1 LLRRDVLMRTQRGR
15 LPVQSHRRRHALL
28 ATLFGVAFLAVAC
41 TTDPAVKKQQYLDS
55 GNSYFDQGKYAEAI
69 IEYRNAIGLDAT
81 FGQARKRLA
90 ESYAR
95 AGNPRGSFDEFIRAA
110 DLLPTD
116 VNAQLT
122 AGNLL
127 LVARQPQEAL
137 ARADAALKVQPENI
151 DALILRGSALAGLT
165 SFDEALASI
174 EQAIKLDP
182 DRGTTYTS
190 LGIVQIAQGRRDD
203 AEATLRRAV
212 SLSPKETQTHLA
224 LGNFYWSLGR
234 TKEAEQAFEGAL
246 KVEPANLRANR
257 FMAAF
262 KFSTGR
268 PAEAE
273 PYLRRIADSSK
284 DGSGTLGL
292 VDYYLMTG
300 RPKDA
305 IARLDALPN
314 GRNIR
319 GVVLRLAR
327 AHAAASEQPKARALV
342 DEILKANPKD
352 ADAQLLKG
360 QLLLQDGKRD
370 EAFEAVRAATSANPS
385 SPDAQFALGRMYAV
399 RGDNAAAQAAF
410 REVLRINPR
419 AAAAQVQLARLQ
431 GQAGQPA
438 DSLRTAEEAAKN
450 NPTNVAVRL
459 ELVRSLMVAK
469 DLARAEREIEK
480 LQADYP
486 NVAAVHV
493 QESRLA
499 MLKKDVRAARAALEQ
514 AEKLDPGS
522 TDTLAAWLA
531 LDIEQ
536 NDAAGAKARLEARL
550 QKGSNPDLLLLA
562 GRTYLVL
569 KDSAS
574 AEKALRAAIDADPS
588 RIAPYETLGSLY
600 LSQKKLDQALKEFET
615 LATRQAKPVGAL
627 TMSGMILEQQGKRDL
642 ARKRYE
648 EALVLDSRAATPA
661 NNLAWILAEMGEDL
675 DRALQLAQIATAASP
690 EVPQIMDTLG
700 WVYYKKNQP
709 ALAIPLFQ
717 QCVEKAP
724 AVPEY
729 HYHLGLALLKSG
741 DTAKGRVALQR
752 ALDAKPSAA
761 VSAEIRRALESA
773 N

>member
-1 LLRRDVLMRTQRGR
+1 MRTLRGR
-15 LPVQSHRRRHALL
+15 LLVQSHLRRHALL
-28 ATLFGVAFLAVAC
+28 VTLVGVAFLAVAC

-55 GNSYFDQGKYAEAI
+55 GNKYFDQGKYAEAI
-69 IEYRNAIGLDAT
+69 IEYRNAIGVDAA

-90 ESYAR
+90 ETYAR
-95 AGNPRGSFDEFIRAA
+95 TGNARGSFDEFVRAA

-116 VNAQLT
+116 VNVQLT

-127 LVARQPQEAL
+127 LVSRQPQEAL

-234 TKEAEQAFEGAL
+234 TQQAEQAFEGAL
-246 KVEPANLRANR
+246 KVEPANLQANR
-257 FMAAF
+257 FMASL

-268 PAEAE
+268 RAEAE
-273 PYLRRIADSSK
+273 TYLRRIADSSK
-284 DGSGTLGL
+284 DASGALGL

-305 IARLDALPN
+305 IARLEAIPDGGKIP
-314 GRNIR
+314 
-319 GVVLRLAR
+319 GVMLRLAR

-342 DEILKANPKD
+342 DEILKANAKD

-360 QLLLQDGKRD
+360 QLLLQDGQRD
-370 EAFEAVRAATSANPS
+370 EAFQAVRAATAANPS
-385 SPDAQFALGRMYAV
+385 SPNAQFALGRMYAD

-431 GQAGQPA
+431 AQAGQPA
-438 DSLRTAEEAAKN
+438 DSLRTAEEAARN
-450 NPTNVAVRL
+450 NPKNIAARL

-469 DLARAEREIEK
+469 DLARAGRELEK
-480 LQADYP
+480 LRAEYP

-493 QESRLA
+493 QDGRLA
-499 MLKKDVRAARAALEQ
+499 MLRKDARAARAALEQ
-514 AEKLDPGS
+514 AEKLDPSS
-522 TDTLAAWLA
+522 TETLAAWLA
-531 LDIEQ
+531 FDIQQ
-536 NDAAGAKARLEARL
+536 NDTAGAKARLEARL

-562 GRTYLVL
+562 GRTYVL
-569 KDSAS
+569 LNDSAA
-574 AEKALRAAIDADPS
+574 AEKSLRAAIDADPS
-588 RIAPYETLGSLY
+588 RLAPYDSLGRLY
-600 LSQKKLDQALKEFET
+600 LSQKKLDQALKEFDT
-615 LATRQAKPVGAL
+615 MATRQAKPVGAL

-648 EALVLDSRAATPA
+648 DALAIDGRAATAA
-661 NNLAWILAEMGEDL
+661 NNLAWILAELGEDL
-675 DRALQLAQIATAASP
+675 DRALQLAQTATAASP
-690 EVPQIMDTLG
+690 DVPQIMDTLG
-700 WVYYKKNQP
+700 WVYYKKKQP
-709 ALAIPLFQ
+709 QLAIPPFARA
-717 QCVEKAP
+717 VEREP
-724 AVPEY
+724 SNGWY
-729 HYHLGLALLKSG
+729 QYHLGLAYIQAG
-741 DTAKGRVALQR
+741 DNARGRGALEKALR
-752 ALDAKPSAA
+752 AGTNPTTDG
-761 VSAEIRRALESA
+761 EIRRLLDSTSR
-773 N
+773 